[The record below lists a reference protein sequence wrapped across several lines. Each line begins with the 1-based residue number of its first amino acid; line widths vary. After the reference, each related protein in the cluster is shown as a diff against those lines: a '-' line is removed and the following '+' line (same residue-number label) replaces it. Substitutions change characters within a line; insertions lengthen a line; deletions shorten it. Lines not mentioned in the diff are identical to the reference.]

1 MDVETRKVFSTDLRM
16 IFLQLPM
23 FKKKPEE
30 CDNDFDRWIYVLK
43 NMEALTRLPW
53 AVNKS
58 VFERIAEIADISALS
73 KEERIKYEKA
83 IKQYRDTLCVMEGA
97 ERKGEQR
104 TRAEI
109 SKKLFERGMAI
120 EEIALI
126 TSLTEEEVRSALAE
140 S

>member
-1 MDVETRKVFSTDLRM
+1 
-16 IFLQLPM
+16 M